1 MGKKGLDSTFLH
13 FGIRKEDIQLIETLC
28 EKHELEFDWVKD
40 FLIKQ
45 FHEKKIRN
53 QEIDDK
59 TVSQII
65 DKALQK
71 IK

>member
-28 EKHELEFDWVKD
+28 EKHALDFDWVKD
-40 FLIKQ
+40 FLIKE

>member
-28 EKHELEFDWVKD
+28 EKHELDFDWVKD

-45 FHEKKIRN
+45 FHEKKIKN

>member
-1 MGKKGLDSTFLH
+1 MGNKGLDSTFLH
-13 FGIRKEDIQLIETLC
+13 FGIRKEDIQLIESLC
-28 EKHELEFDWVKD
+28 DKHQLDFDWVKD
-40 FLIKQ
+40 FLIKE

-53 QEIDDK
+53 QDIDDK
-59 TVSQII
+59 TVIQII

>member
-13 FGIRKEDIQLIETLC
+13 FGIRKEDIQIIETLC
-28 EKHELEFDWVKD
+28 EKHELDFDWVKD
-40 FLIKQ
+40 FLIKE

>member
-1 MGKKGLDSTFLH
+1 MSKKGLDSTFLH
-13 FGIRKEDIQLIETLC
+13 FGIRKEDIQLIETIC
-28 EKHELEFDWVKD
+28 EKHELDFDWVKD

>member
-13 FGIRKEDIQLIETLC
+13 FGIRKEDIQLIETIC
-28 EKHELEFDWVKD
+28 EKHQLDFDWVKD
-40 FLIKQ
+40 SLIKQ

>member
-1 MGKKGLDSTFLH
+1 MSKKGLDSTFLH
-13 FGIRKEDIQLIETLC
+13 FGIRKEDIRLIETIC
-28 EKHELEFDWVKD
+28 DKHELDFDWVKD

-45 FHEKKIRN
+45 FHEKKIKN

>member
-28 EKHELEFDWVKD
+28 EKHELDFDWVKD
-40 FLIKQ
+40 FLIKE

>member
-1 MGKKGLDSTFLH
+1 MSNKGLDSTFLH
-13 FGIRKEDIQLIETLC
+13 FGIRKEDIQLIESLC
-28 EKHELEFDWVKD
+28 EKHQLDFDWVKD
-40 FLIKQ
+40 FLIKE

-59 TVSQII
+59 TVVQII

>member
-1 MGKKGLDSTFLH
+1 MEKKGLDSTFLH
-13 FGIRKEDIQLIETLC
+13 FGIRKEDIQLIETIC
-28 EKHELEFDWVKD
+28 EKHQLDFDWVKD
-40 FLIKQ
+40 TLIKQ

-71 IK
+71 I

>member
-1 MGKKGLDSTFLH
+1 MSNKGLDSTFLH
-13 FGIRKEDIQLIETLC
+13 FGIRKEDIQLIESIC
-28 EKHELEFDWVKD
+28 EKHELDFDWVKD
-40 FLIKQ
+40 FLIKE

-53 QEIDDK
+53 QDIDDK
-59 TVSQII
+59 TVIQII

>member
-13 FGIRKEDIQLIETLC
+13 FGIRKDDIAIIENLC
-28 EKHELEFDWVKD
+28 EKHQLDFDWVKD
-40 FLIKQ
+40 FLMKE
-45 FHEKKIRN
+45 FHEKKISN
-53 QEIDDK
+53 QDIDDK
-59 TVSQII
+59 TVIKII

>member
-13 FGIRKEDIQLIETLC
+13 FGIRKDDIAIIESLC
-28 EKHELEFDWVKD
+28 EKHQLDFDWVKD
-40 FLIKQ
+40 FLMKE
-45 FHEKKIRN
+45 FHEKKISN
-53 QEIDDK
+53 QDIDDK
-59 TVSQII
+59 TVIKII

>member
-1 MGKKGLDSTFLH
+1 MTKKGLDSTFLH

-28 EKHELEFDWVKD
+28 EKHELDFDWVKD
-40 FLIKQ
+40 SLIKQ
-45 FHEKKIRN
+45 YHEKKIRN

>member
-28 EKHELEFDWVKD
+28 EKHELDFDWVKD

-65 DKALQK
+65 DKALLK

>member
-13 FGIRKEDIQLIETLC
+13 FGIRKEDIQLIEIIC
-28 EKHELEFDWVKD
+28 EKHELDFDWVKD

-53 QEIDDK
+53 QEIDNK
-59 TVSQII
+59 SVSQII

>member
-1 MGKKGLDSTFLH
+1 MSNKGLDSTFLH
-13 FGIRKEDIQLIETLC
+13 FGIRKEDIQLIESLC
-28 EKHELEFDWVKD
+28 EKHELDFDWVKD
-40 FLIKQ
+40 FLIKE

-53 QEIDDK
+53 QDIDDK
-59 TVSQII
+59 TVIQII

>member
-1 MGKKGLDSTFLH
+1 MEKKGLDSTFLH
-13 FGIRKEDIQLIETLC
+13 FGIRKEDIQLIETIC
-28 EKHELEFDWVKD
+28 EKHQLDFDWVKD
-40 FLIKQ
+40 TLIKQ
-45 FHEKKIRN
+45 FHEKKNRN

-71 IK
+71 I

>member
-1 MGKKGLDSTFLH
+1 MSNKGLDSTFLH
-13 FGIRKEDIQLIETLC
+13 FGIRKEDIQLIESLC
-28 EKHELEFDWVKD
+28 EKHQLDFDWVKD
-40 FLIKQ
+40 YLIKE

-53 QEIDDK
+53 QDIDDK
-59 TVSQII
+59 TVIQII

>member
-28 EKHELEFDWVKD
+28 EKHELDFDWVKD

>member
-1 MGKKGLDSTFLH
+1 MSNKGLDSTFLH
-13 FGIRKEDIQLIETLC
+13 FGIRKEDIQLIESLC
-28 EKHELEFDWVKD
+28 EKHQLDFDWVKD
-40 FLIKQ
+40 FLIKE

-53 QEIDDK
+53 QDIDDK
-59 TVSQII
+59 TVIQII

>member
-1 MGKKGLDSTFLH
+1 MCIS
-13 FGIRKEDIQLIETLC
+13 EQLIETLC
-28 EKHELEFDWVKD
+28 EKHELDFDWVKD
-40 FLIKQ
+40 FLIKE